1 MKRVLLDHCVPR
13 RVRQALA
20 VCEVS
25 TAYQQGWN
33 ELKNGAL
40 LEAAERAA
48 FDVLVTADK
57 NLRYQ
62 QRLTSRRI
70 AVVELP
76 TNTLPDLLPHF
87 AAIADAVNRVQPG
100 GYLELSFPP
109 P

>member
-1 MKRVLLDHCVPR
+1 MLLDHCVPR

-20 VCEVS
+20 GCES
-25 TAYQQGWN
+25 ATAFQRGWA

-40 LEAAERAA
+40 LEIAERDG

-62 QRLTSRRI
+62 QRLAHRSI

-76 TNTLPDLLPHF
+76 TNSLPTLLLHF
-87 AAIADAVNRVQPG
+87 IAIADAVNRAQPG
-100 GYLELSFPP
+100 DYLELSF
-109 P
+109 

>member
-20 VCEVS
+20 GCEVA
-25 TAYQQGWN
+25 TAYQRNWS

-40 LEAAERAA
+40 LEAAEDGG

-62 QRLTSRRI
+62 QQLAHRRI
-70 AVVELP
+70 AIVELP
-76 TNTLPDLLPHF
+76 TNSLPALLPRF
-87 AAIADAVNRVQPG
+87 ATISDAVNRVRPG
-100 GYLELSFPP
+100 EYLELAF
-109 P
+109 

>member
-20 VCEVS
+20 DCETT
-25 TAYQQGWN
+25 TAFKRGWA

-40 LEAAERAA
+40 LKAADDAG

-62 QRLTSRRI
+62 QRLAARRI
-70 AVVELP
+70 AIVELP
-76 TNTLPDLLPHF
+76 TNSLPALLPHF
-87 AAIADAVNRVQPG
+87 SAIGDAVNRVHPG
-100 GYLELSFPP
+100 EYLELSFS
-109 P
+109 